1 MKQFVSLK
9 KSSDFGEVYQQG
21 KSYGNRLLVMY
32 VLEKS
37 QDHVGRVGISV
48 SKKVGNSVVRHR
60 IKRLIR
66 EAFRRNLLCWN
77 ANCDYV
83 VVVRKDAKDK
93 DYHEIESALM
103 HLGRRQGVLNV
114 KGDEI

>member
-9 KSSDFGEVYQQG
+9 NTRDFGEVYQQG

-37 QDHVGRVGISV
+37 QNHDGRVGISV

-60 IKRLIR
+60 MKRLIR
-66 EAFRRNLLCWN
+66 ESFRSNLNRWKPN
-77 ANCDYV
+77 YDYV
-83 VVVRKDAKDK
+83 IVVRKDAWDK
-93 DYHEIESALM
+93 DYHKIESALI
-103 HLGRRQGVLNV
+103 HLGKHHNVYLNE
-114 KGDEI
+114 GE